1 MSKLARSRAGAPR
14 RGEHAPRVAAGRPLT
29 RLLLT
34 LAGLL
39 VLAGCGVVPPDHHDA
54 GIDKDRGDFNE
65 LLDAPDRGQP
75 DAETDGAGQADGR
88 ARATR
93 RDVPAVPRLAPVA
106 PEPEVPELMPNPR
119 VSISATEDVSL
130 KDILFELAR
139 QAGVEI
145 EIDPR
150 IAGGIIFSVRN
161 RPFLEV
167 IKRISR
173 LAGLRYSVDDN
184 VVRVEVDTPYQV
196 DYEIPYITQ
205 ARETASRVAIST
217 ELSTPGVDD
226 GGGSGDTSSSS
237 VVTGQATSDFF
248 TQLENALQA
257 IVANNA
263 PRGLAQP
270 GEGDSRR
277 DSVSILAQA
286 GSVSVFGTSQ
296 QHKAVKRYL
305 EKLRRAISA
314 QVLIEAKVVEVNLSR
329 RFESG
334 IDWSAVLGD
343 LSAAA
348 TFGETATPAE
358 LLTGSTE
365 AARDLVSFSVA
376 DDDFSALLSLIDSF
390 GTTRTL
396 SSPRMTVMNNQ
407 TAILKVAENEV
418 FFEIDV
424 EEEEEEDVVGD
435 TTTLTIDSEIRTVPV
450 GLVMAVQ
457 PAIDL
462 RRNRVTLTLRPTVTR
477 IDRFVNDPAVSIVS
491 NNAVESRIPVVETRE
506 LDSVLEL
513 RSGEVAVLGGLM
525 EERSGNEDDGVP
537 GLSRIPWLGRAFK
550 SRQET
555 TEMVEL
561 VVLLR
566 ARILR
571 GARRTVEPAD
581 RRVYEDFTRD
591 PRPLPLPDVAP
602 PPSEGG

>member
-1 MSKLARSRAGAPR
+1 M
-14 RGEHAPRVAAGRPLT
+14 
-29 RLLLT
+29 RLLPT

-54 GIDKDRGDFNE
+54 GIDKNRGDFKE
-65 LLDAPDRGQP
+65 LLDAPDSR
-75 DAETDGAGQADGR
+75 ASDGEAADPEPSARRSQAP
-88 ARATR
+88 R
-93 RDVPAVPRLAPVA
+93 RDVPAVPPMAPVA
-106 PEPEVPELMPNPR
+106 PAPEVPELMPNPR
-119 VSISATEDVSL
+119 VSISATEDAPL
-130 KDILFELAR
+130 KDVLFELAR

-196 DYEIPYITQ
+196 DYAVPYITQ
-205 ARETASRVAIST
+205 ARQTASRVAIST

-226 GGGSGDTSSSS
+226 GGGGSGDTSSSS
-237 VVTGQATSDFF
+237 VVTGQSTADFF
-248 TQLENALQA
+248 TELENALQA

-263 PRGLAQP
+263 PRGLTQP
-270 GEGDSRR
+270 GEGDTER

-286 GSVSVFGTSQ
+286 GSVSVFGTSR

-343 LSAAA
+343 LSTAAS
-348 TFGETATPAE
+348 FGTTAAPAQV
-358 LLTGSTE
+358 LTGATTQTQ
-365 AARDLVSFSVA
+365 DLVSFSIA
-376 DDDFSALLSLIDSF
+376 NDDFSALLSLIDSF

-418 FFEIDV
+418 FFEVDV
-424 EEEEEEDVVGD
+424 EEEEEEDEDGD

-462 RRNRVTLTLRPTVTR
+462 RGNRVTLTLRPTVTR

-491 NNAVESRIPVVETRE
+491 NNTVESRIPVIETRE

-525 EERSGNEDDGVP
+525 EERTGNVDDGVP
-537 GLSRIPWLGRAFK
+537 GLSQIPWLGRAFK

-566 ARILR
+566 ARILH
-571 GARRTVEPAD
+571 GARRTIAPAD

-591 PRPLPLPDVAP
+591 PRPLPLPDAVP
-602 PPSEGG
+602 PPADGG